1 MIPTRSARTLRP
13 LLAALA
19 LGGTVAGCARKAP
32 PPPPAVP
39 VTVAPVERRDV
50 PYTVDAT
57 GTVEPIQRVAVES
70 QVTGILQ
77 HIAFKEGDEV
87 QKDQVLFEI
96 DPRPYRAALAQAEAT
111 LAKDRAQAAN
121 AALDEQRYAT
131 LAQKEYVTAQQAS
144 QTKAQAASL
153 AATVQAD
160 EAMVE
165 SARLS
170 LQYATIRAPISGRA
184 GSLSMREGN
193 LVKSEGTTLV
203 TINQLRPI
211 LVRFAV
217 PSQHLARLQRRPMKD
232 IAVTVQPPGGGDAAT
247 GALAF
252 IDNAVDTST
261 GTLLLKAQFPN
272 TDGTLWPG
280 EYVTVSVRLDVEPN
294 ALVVPAV
301 AVTTGQQGSTVF
313 TVDGNNKATT
323 RPVRVLRTQGDLAV
337 IESDLKPGDRVVTD
351 GQLRITPGATVQIR
365 TTAPAAPRAPQ
376 EAS

>member
-1 MIPTRSARTLRP
+1 MTLTRPTRSL
-13 LLAALA
+13 LLALA
-19 LGGTVAGCARKAP
+19 AAVAGCAKKQAP
-32 PPPPAVP
+32 PPPPVP

-57 GTVEPIQRVAVES
+57 GTVEPIERVAVES
-70 QVTGILQ
+70 QVSGILL
-77 HIAFKEGDEV
+77 HVGFREGDEV
-87 QKDQVLFEI
+87 QKGQVLFEI
-96 DPRPYRAALAQAEAT
+96 DPRPFRATLAQAEAA
-111 LAKDRAQAAN
+111 LARDRAQAAN
-121 AALDEQRYAT
+121 AAQDEARYAA
-131 LAQKEYVTAQQAS
+131 LAQKEYVTAQQAA
-144 QTKAQAASL
+144 QAKAQAASL

-160 EAMVE
+160 EAAVE
-165 SARLS
+165 SARLN

-184 GSLSMREGN
+184 GSLTLREGN
-193 LVKSEGTTLV
+193 LVKSQGTTLV

-211 LVRFAV
+211 LVRFSV

-232 IAVTVQPPGGGDAAT
+232 VSVTVQSPSGGPSST

-272 TDGTLWPG
+272 ADGALWPG
-280 EYVTVSVRLDVEPN
+280 EYVNVNVRLDVEPN

-323 RPVRVLRTQGDLAV
+323 RPVRVIRTQGDLAV

-365 TTAPAAPRAPQ
+365 TVAPAAPRAPQ